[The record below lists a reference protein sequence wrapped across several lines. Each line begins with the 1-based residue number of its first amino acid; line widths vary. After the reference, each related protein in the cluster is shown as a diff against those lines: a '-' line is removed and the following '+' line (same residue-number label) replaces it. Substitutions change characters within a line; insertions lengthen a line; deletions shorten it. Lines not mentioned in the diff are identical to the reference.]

1 MHWVLTRAVNFP
13 HVQKA
18 FRCRFSSFLLRANTR
33 SFFLLLL
40 SLTFLSFFATTC
52 RIGQNGN
59 KRDKERERVRVLY
72 ACAFLDRISRGFRGI
87 ESSCLPCVG
96 KHLQGQICPRQFWVS
111 QWPPSLSLHVK
122 SGLLTIGFLFSKN
135 QRPVLVSLGIVYPV
149 GSVPALVQADTS
161 QPAPTRQKAI
171 HHSKVRIWMTDSE
184 ERERE
189 EERKEK
195 IKE

>member
-1 MHWVLTRAVNFP
+1 MS
-13 HVQKA
+13 KA
-18 FRCRFSSFLLRANTR
+18 
-33 SFFLLLL
+33 
-40 SLTFLSFFATTC
+40 
-52 RIGQNGN
+52 I
-59 KRDKERERVRVLY
+59 
-72 ACAFLDRISRGFRGI
+72 
-87 ESSCLPCVG
+87 
-96 KHLQGQICPRQFWVS
+96 WVS

-135 QRPVLVSLGIVYPV
+135 QRPDATVLVSLGIVYPV

>member
-96 KHLQGQICPRQFWVS
+96 KHLQGQICPRQFWSVS
-111 QWPPSLSLHVK
+111 GHLHFLYM
-122 SGLLTIGFLFSKN
+122 SNRDCLLLDFCFQKTNGRTRLFLCLL
-135 QRPVLVSLGIVYPV
+135 VLCIQ
-149 GSVPALVQADTS
+149 LVQFL
-161 QPAPTRQKAI
+161 
-171 HHSKVRIWMTDSE
+171 H
-184 ERERE
+184 
-189 EERKEK
+189 
-195 IKE
+195 